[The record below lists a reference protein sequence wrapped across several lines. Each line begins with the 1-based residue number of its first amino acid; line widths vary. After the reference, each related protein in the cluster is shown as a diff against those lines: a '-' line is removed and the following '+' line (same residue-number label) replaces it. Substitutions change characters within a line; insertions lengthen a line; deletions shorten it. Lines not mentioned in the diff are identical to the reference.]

1 MQRAEIV
8 AKNMVFSKKTD
19 LYFRIKKLINKN
31 EMGNIFKVVL
41 ATDKKNNFNLGFK

>member
-8 AKNMVFSKKTD
+8 AKNMVFSKKAD

-31 EMGNIFKVVL
+31 EMGNIFKVISIYSI
-41 ATDKKNNFNLGFK
+41 